1 MPYSRERLDFNK
13 LKSYIELRLLNAFN
27 DFLIHLP
34 NQKTTMNKITK
45 NVKSILLILIGILS
59 ASFGLEAF
67 LIPNG
72 FIDGGVTGISMLMAH
87 VTGIPLYY
95 WIVIINIP
103 FIVMGAIRVNMRF
116 AVLSIIAISLLAVAI
131 AFTPFNSI
139 TEDKLLI
146 SIFGGFF
153 LGLGIG
159 FAVRG
164 NSVIDGTEI
173 LALAISKRSF
183 LSVGDTILVLNVI
196 IFSFA
201 GYLLGI
207 ETALYSLLTYFVA
220 SKTVDFVIHGIEE
233 YYGLTIMSDKSEE
246 IKTMLMD
253 ELKKSVTLYNAR
265 GGRAKEGD
273 NIEVVYTIVTRL
285 EVNRVV
291 RKILEIDSKA
301 FVAEHIM
308 GEVHGGIVKRKPMH

>member
-1 MPYSRERLDFNK
+1 MK
-13 LKSYIELRLLNAFN
+13 
-27 DFLIHLP
+27 
-34 NQKTTMNKITK
+34 KIIK
-45 NVKSILLILIGILS
+45 NIKSILLILIGIAS

-87 VTGIPLYY
+87 VTSIPLYY

-103 FIVMGAIRVNMRF
+103 FIIMGAIQVNIRF
-116 AVLSIIAISLLAVAI
+116 AVLSIIAISLLALAI
-131 AFTPFNSI
+131 AFTPFTSI
-139 TEDKLLI
+139 TDDKLLI

-164 NSVIDGTEI
+164 SSVIDGTEI

-201 GYLLGI
+201 GYLLGV

-265 GGRAKEGD
+265 GGRAKEAD

-291 RKILEIDSKA
+291 RKVLEIDSKA

-308 GEVHGGIVKRKPMH
+308 GEVHGGIVKRKPLH

>member
-1 MPYSRERLDFNK
+1 MSKY
-13 LKSYIELRLLNAFN
+13 
-27 DFLIHLP
+27 
-34 NQKTTMNKITK
+34 TK
-45 NVKSILLILIGILS
+45 NIKSMFLILIGVAS

-72 FIDGGVTGISMLMAH
+72 FIDGGVTGISMLLAK
-87 VTGIPLYY
+87 VTPIELPF
-95 WIVIINIP
+95 WIVIVNIP
-103 FIVMGAIRVNMRF
+103 FIIMGAIRVNRRF
-116 AVLSIIAISLLAVAI
+116 AILSIIAIAILALTISYVE
-131 AFTPFNSI
+131 FQVI

-164 NSVIDGTEI
+164 SSVIDGTEI
-173 LALAISKRSF
+173 LALSISRVTF
-183 LSVGDTILVLNVI
+183 LSVGDTILVLNLVI
-196 IFSFA
+196 FTFA
-201 GYLLGI
+201 GVILGI

-233 YYGLTIMSDKSEE
+233 YYGLTIVSDMHTE
-246 IKTMLMD
+246 IKEMLTD
-253 ELKKSVTLYNAR
+253 ELNKSVTLYNAR
-265 GGRAKEGD
+265 GGKSTDKTD
-273 NIEVVYTIVTRL
+273 NLEVVYTIVTRL

-301 FVAEHIM
+301 FIAEHIM
-308 GEVHGGIVKRKPMH
+308 GEVHGGVVKRKPLH

>member
-1 MPYSRERLDFNK
+1 MLQK
-13 LKSYIELRLLNAFN
+13 L
-27 DFLIHLP
+27 LP
-34 NQKTTMNKITK
+34 HIKRVFM
-45 NVKSILLILIGILS
+45 ILIGILS

-72 FIDGGVTGISMLMAH
+72 FIDGGVTGISMLMGH

-95 WIVIINIP
+95 WIVIINLP
-103 FIVMGAIRVNMRF
+103 FVIMAYLQINLRF
-116 AVLSIIAISLLAVAI
+116 AVYSIFAIALLAI
-131 AFTPFNSI
+131 TLAFVPFSSV

-164 NSVIDGTEI
+164 SSVIDGTEI
-173 LALAISKRSF
+173 LALAVSKRTF

-201 GYLLGI
+201 GYLLGL
-207 ETALYSLLTYFVA
+207 ETALYSLITYFVA

-233 YYGLTIMSDKSEE
+233 YYGLTIISDKHPE
-246 IKTMLMD
+246 IQEMLMNK
-253 ELKKSVTLYNAR
+253 LNKSITLYKAR
-265 GGRAKEGD
+265 GGRATIGD
-273 NIEVVYTIVTRL
+273 EDMQVIYTIVTRL
-285 EVNRVV
+285 EVNRVI
-291 RKILEIDSKA
+291 RKVLEIDPKA
-301 FVAEHIM
+301 FVAEHIL
-308 GEVHGGIVKRKPMH
+308 GDVHGGMVKRKPLH

>member
-1 MPYSRERLDFNK
+1 MLQK
-13 LKSYIELRLLNAFN
+13 L
-27 DFLIHLP
+27 LP
-34 NQKTTMNKITK
+34 HIKRVFM
-45 NVKSILLILIGILS
+45 ILIGILS

-95 WIVIINIP
+95 WIVIINLP
-103 FIVMGAIRVNMRF
+103 FVIMAYLQINLRF
-116 AVLSIIAISLLAVAI
+116 AVYSIFAIALLAI
-131 AFTPFNSI
+131 TLAFVPFSSV

-164 NSVIDGTEI
+164 SSVIDGTEI
-173 LALAISKRSF
+173 LALAVSKRTF

-201 GYLLGI
+201 GYLLGL
-207 ETALYSLLTYFVA
+207 ETALYSLITYFVA

-233 YYGLTIMSDKSEE
+233 YYGLTIISDKHPE
-246 IKTMLMD
+246 IQEMLMNK
-253 ELKKSVTLYNAR
+253 LNKSITLYKAR
-265 GGRAKEGD
+265 GGRATIGD
-273 NIEVVYTIVTRL
+273 EDMQVIYTIVTRL
-285 EVNRVV
+285 EVNRVI
-291 RKILEIDSKA
+291 RKVLEIDPKA
-301 FVAEHIM
+301 FVAEHIL
-308 GEVHGGIVKRKPMH
+308 GDVHGGMVKRKPLH

>member
-1 MPYSRERLDFNK
+1 M
-13 LKSYIELRLLNAFN
+13 
-27 DFLIHLP
+27 P
-34 NQKTTMNKITK
+34 NQTTSMSKTINNI
-45 NVKSILLILIGILS
+45 KSILFILIGILS

-72 FIDGGVTGISMLMAH
+72 FIDGGVTGISMLMAE
-87 VTGIPLYY
+87 VTGVPLYY

-103 FIVMGAIRVNMRF
+103 FIIMGAVQVNKNFAIR
-116 AVLSIIAISLLAVAI
+116 SIIAISLLALAI
-131 AFTPFNSI
+131 AFTPFTSI
-139 TEDKLLI
+139 TDDKLLI

-164 NSVIDGTEI
+164 SSVIDGTEI

-201 GYLLGI
+201 GYILGV

-220 SKTVDFVIHGIEE
+220 SKTIDFVIHGIEE

-253 ELKKSVTLYNAR
+253 DLKKSVTLYNAR
-265 GGRAKEGD
+265 GGRAKKSD
-273 NIEVVYTIVTRL
+273 TIEVVYTIVTRL

>member
-1 MPYSRERLDFNK
+1 MS
-13 LKSYIELRLLNAFN
+13 
-27 DFLIHLP
+27 
-34 NQKTTMNKITK
+34 KTINNI
-45 NVKSILLILIGILS
+45 KSILFILIGILS

-72 FIDGGVTGISMLMAH
+72 FIDGGVTGISMLMAK
-87 VTGIPLYY
+87 VTGVPLYY

-103 FIVMGAIRVNMRF
+103 FIVMGAVQVNKNFAIR
-116 AVLSIIAISLLAVAI
+116 SIIAIGLLALAI
-131 AFTPFNSI
+131 AFTPFTSI
-139 TEDKLLI
+139 TDDKLLI

-164 NSVIDGTEI
+164 SSVIDGTEI
-173 LALAISKRSF
+173 LALSISKRSF

-201 GYLLGI
+201 GYLLGV

-233 YYGLTIMSDKSEE
+233 YYGLTIMSDKSDE

-253 ELKKSVTLYNAR
+253 ELQKSVTLYNAR
-265 GGRAKEGD
+265 GGRAKESD

-291 RKILEIDSKA
+291 RKILEVDPKA

-308 GEVHGGIVKRKPMH
+308 GEVHGGIVKRKPLH

>member
-1 MPYSRERLDFNK
+1 M
-13 LKSYIELRLLNAFN
+13 
-27 DFLIHLP
+27 
-34 NQKTTMNKITK
+34 KIFIK
-45 NVKSILLILIGILS
+45 NTKSILLILIGILS

-87 VTGIPLYY
+87 ITGIPLYY

-103 FIVMGAIRVNMRF
+103 FIIMGAIRVNMRF
-116 AVLSIIAISLLAVAI
+116 AILSIIAISLLAMAI
-131 AFTPFNSI
+131 AFTPFTSI
-139 TEDKLLI
+139 TDDKLLI

-164 NSVIDGTEI
+164 SSVIDGTEI
-173 LALAISKRSF
+173 LALSISKRTF

-233 YYGLTIMSDKSEE
+233 YYGITIMSDKHEE

-253 ELKKSVTLYNAR
+253 EMNKSVTLYSAR
-265 GGRAKEGD
+265 GGRTKIGD
-273 NIEVVYTIVTRL
+273 DNLEVVYTIVTRL

-291 RKILEIDSKA
+291 RKILEIDPKA

-308 GEVHGGIVKRKPMH
+308 GEVHGGIVKRKPLH

>member
-1 MPYSRERLDFNK
+1 MS
-13 LKSYIELRLLNAFN
+13 
-27 DFLIHLP
+27 
-34 NQKTTMNKITK
+34 KITE
-45 NVKSILLILIGILS
+45 NIKSILFILIGILS

-103 FIVMGAIRVNMRF
+103 FIVMGAIQVNKRF

-131 AFTPFNSI
+131 AFTPFTSV

-146 SIFGGFF
+146 AIFGGFF

-164 NSVIDGTEI
+164 SSVIDGTEI
-173 LALAISKRSF
+173 LALAISKKSF

-196 IFSFA
+196 IFAFA
-201 GYLLGI
+201 GYLLGL

-233 YYGLTIMSDKSEE
+233 YYGITIMSDKSEE

-253 ELKKSVTLYNAR
+253 ELKKSVTLSNAR
-265 GGRAKEGD
+265 GGRAMEGD
-273 NIEVVYTIVTRL
+273 NIEVVYTVVTRL

-291 RKILEIDSKA
+291 RKILEIDKKA
-301 FVAEHIM
+301 FVAEQIL
-308 GEVHGGIVKRKPMH
+308 GEVHGGVVKRKPLH

>member
-1 MPYSRERLDFNK
+1 MK
-13 LKSYIELRLLNAFN
+13 KV
-27 DFLIHLP
+27 
-34 NQKTTMNKITK
+34 KK
-45 NVKSILLILIGILS
+45 NVKSIFLILIGILS

-72 FIDGGVTGISMLMAH
+72 FIDGGITGISMLLAH
-87 VTGIPLYY
+87 ITGVPLYY

-103 FIVMGAIRVNMRF
+103 FIIMGAIQVTKRF
-116 AVLSIIAISLLAVAI
+116 AVLSIIAISLLAIAI
-131 AFTPFNSI
+131 AFTPFTSI
-139 TEDKLLI
+139 TDDKLLI
-146 SIFGGFF
+146 AFFGGFF

-164 NSVIDGTEI
+164 SSVIDGTEI
-173 LALAISKRSF
+173 LALEISKRSF
-183 LSVGDTILVLNVI
+183 LSVGDTILILNVI

-201 GYLLGI
+201 GYILSI
-207 ETALYSLLTYFVA
+207 ETALYSLITYFVA

-233 YYGLTIMSDKSEE
+233 YYGLTIMSNKNEE
-246 IKTMLMD
+246 IKTMIID
-253 ELKKSVTLYNAR
+253 ELQKSVTLYSAR
-265 GGRAKEGD
+265 GGRAKEDD

-291 RKILEIDSKA
+291 RKILEIDPKA

-308 GEVHGGIVKRKPMH
+308 GDVHGGFLKRKPFH

>member
-1 MPYSRERLDFNK
+1 MSKTINNI
-13 LKSYIELRLLNAFN
+13 KSVLF
-27 DFLIHLP
+27 
-34 NQKTTMNKITK
+34 
-45 NVKSILLILIGILS
+45 ILIGILS

-72 FIDGGVTGISMLMAH
+72 FIDGGVTGISMLMSE
-87 VTGIPLYY
+87 VTGVPLYY

-103 FIVMGAIRVNMRF
+103 FIIMGAVQVNKNFAIR
-116 AVLSIIAISLLAVAI
+116 SIFAISLLALAI
-131 AFTPFNSI
+131 AFTPFTSI
-139 TEDKLLI
+139 TDDKLLI

-164 NSVIDGTEI
+164 SSVIDGTEI

-201 GYLLGI
+201 GYILGV

-220 SKTVDFVIHGIEE
+220 SKTIDFVIHGIEE

-253 ELKKSVTLYNAR
+253 DLKKSVTLYNAR
-265 GGRAKEGD
+265 GGRAKKGD
-273 NIEVVYTIVTRL
+273 AIEVVYTIVTRL

-291 RKILEIDSKA
+291 RKVLEIDSKA

>member
-1 MPYSRERLDFNK
+1 MKRFVK
-13 LKSYIELRLLNAFN
+13 NA
-27 DFLIHLP
+27 
-34 NQKTTMNKITK
+34 
-45 NVKSILLILIGILS
+45 KSIFLILIGILS

-72 FIDGGVTGISMLMAH
+72 FIDGGVTGISMLVAH
-87 VTGIPLYY
+87 VTGTPLYY

-116 AVLSIIAISLLAVAI
+116 AVLSIIAISLLSLAI
-131 AFTPFNSI
+131 AFTPFTSI
-139 TEDKLLI
+139 TDDKLLI

-164 NSVIDGTEI
+164 SSVIDGTEI
-173 LALAISKRSF
+173 LALGISKRSF
-183 LSVGDTILVLNVI
+183 LSVGDTILILNVI

-233 YYGLTIMSDKSEE
+233 YYGITIMSDKHVE
-246 IKTMLMD
+246 IKIMLMD
-253 ELKKSVTLYNAR
+253 ELNKSVTLYNAR
-265 GGRAKEGD
+265 GGRAKIGD
-273 NIEVVYTIVTRL
+273 DNLEVVYTIVTRL

-291 RKILEIDSKA
+291 RKVLEIDSKA

-308 GEVHGGIVKRKPMH
+308 GEVHGGIVKRKPLH

>member
-1 MPYSRERLDFNK
+1 
-13 LKSYIELRLLNAFN
+13 
-27 DFLIHLP
+27 
-34 NQKTTMNKITK
+34 MNEAKK
-45 NVKSILLILIGILS
+45 NIKSIFLILIGILS

-103 FIVMGAIRVNMRF
+103 FIIMGAIRVNKRF
-116 AVLSIIAISLLAVAI
+116 AVLSIIAISLLAAAI
-131 AFTPFNSI
+131 AFTPFTSV
-139 TEDKLLI
+139 TDDKLLI

-164 NSVIDGTEI
+164 SSVIDGTEI
-173 LALAISKRSF
+173 LALGISKRTF
-183 LSVGDTILVLNVI
+183 LSVGDTILVLNVV

-201 GYLLGI
+201 GYLLGP

-246 IKTMLMD
+246 IKVMLMD

-265 GGRAKEGD
+265 GGRAKKGE

-285 EVNRVV
+285 EVNRVI

-308 GEVHGGIVKRKPMH
+308 GEVHGGIVKKKPLH

>member
-1 MPYSRERLDFNK
+1 MS
-13 LKSYIELRLLNAFN
+13 
-27 DFLIHLP
+27 
-34 NQKTTMNKITK
+34 KTINNI
-45 NVKSILLILIGILS
+45 KSILFILIGILS

-72 FIDGGVTGISMLMAH
+72 FIDGGVTGISMLMAE
-87 VTGIPLYY
+87 VTGVPLYY

-103 FIVMGAIRVNMRF
+103 FIIMGAVQVNKNFAIR
-116 AVLSIIAISLLAVAI
+116 SIIAISLLALAI
-131 AFTPFNSI
+131 AFTPFTSI

-164 NSVIDGTEI
+164 SSVIDGTEI
-173 LALAISKRSF
+173 LALAISKKSF

-201 GYLLGI
+201 GYILGI

-220 SKTVDFVIHGIEE
+220 SKTIDFVIHGIEE

-265 GGRAKEGD
+265 GGRAKKGD
-273 NIEVVYTIVTRL
+273 TIEVVYTIVTRL

-291 RKILEIDSKA
+291 RKILEIDPKA

-308 GEVHGGIVKRKPMH
+308 GEVHGGIVKRKPLH

>member
-1 MPYSRERLDFNK
+1 MS
-13 LKSYIELRLLNAFN
+13 
-27 DFLIHLP
+27 
-34 NQKTTMNKITK
+34 KTVNNI
-45 NVKSILLILIGILS
+45 KSILFILIGILS

-72 FIDGGVTGISMLMAH
+72 FIDGGVTGISMLMAE
-87 VTGIPLYY
+87 VTAVPLYY

-103 FIVMGAIRVNMRF
+103 FIIMGAVQVSKNFAIR
-116 AVLSIIAISLLAVAI
+116 SIIAISLLALAI
-131 AFTPFNSI
+131 AFTPFTSI
-139 TEDKLLI
+139 TDDKLLI
-146 SIFGGFF
+146 AIFGGFF

-164 NSVIDGTEI
+164 SSVIDGTEI
-173 LALAISKRSF
+173 LALAISKKSF

-201 GYLLGI
+201 GYLLGV

-220 SKTVDFVIHGIEE
+220 SKTIDFVIHGIEE

-308 GEVHGGIVKRKPMH
+308 GEVHGGIIKRKPLH

>member
-1 MPYSRERLDFNK
+1 
-13 LKSYIELRLLNAFN
+13 
-27 DFLIHLP
+27 
-34 NQKTTMNKITK
+34 
-45 NVKSILLILIGILS
+45 
-59 ASFGLEAF
+59 
-67 LIPNG
+67 
-72 FIDGGVTGISMLMAH
+72 
-87 VTGIPLYY
+87 
-95 WIVIINIP
+95 
-103 FIVMGAIRVNMRF
+103 MGAIRVNMRL
-116 AVLSIIAISLLAVAI
+116 AILSIIAISLLALAI
-131 AFTPFNSI
+131 AFTPFTSI
-139 TEDKLLI
+139 TDDKLLI

-164 NSVIDGTEI
+164 SSVIDGTEI

-201 GYLLGI
+201 GYILGV

-220 SKTVDFVIHGIEE
+220 SKTIDFVIHGIEE

-253 ELKKSVTLYNAR
+253 DLKKSVTLYNAR
-265 GGRAKEGD
+265 GGRAKKD
-273 NIEVVYTIVTRL
+273 DAIEVVYTIVTRL

-291 RKILEIDSKA
+291 RKVLEIDSKA